1 VQECAESGEQ
11 KRIRVNQSTTL
22 VLITTIYIV
31 HVQLIDPNYG
41 VAHGGAVAQGA
52 GEAVV
57 RDTVTSRGTGC
68 GRRCGAKTR
77 SRANAIALKQGR

>member
-41 VAHGGAVAQGA
+41 VAHGGAVAQAQARPWCATQSRAEAQGA
-52 GEAVV
+52 GDVV
-57 RDTVTSRGTGC
+57 VLRPGHEPMPLR
-68 GRRCGAKTR
+68 
-77 SRANAIALKQGR
+77 